1 MRVRLFALLSTLAL
15 FLVAAVPASASSEG
29 HPYLALGDSVAFGT
43 NPLLDSSN
51 AGNFTGY
58 PSIVAQQL
66 NVEDVNVACPG
77 EATGSFISLTGLD
90 NVCRGYRSV
99 FPLHTS
105 YSGTQLAFAT
115 NFLKHN
121 PRTRLVTF
129 GLDRGDYRVEG
140 YRALSEG
147 GSTFSIRGVDV
158 TLNLG
163 GRHQALNAAA
173 ALAASEFAGVPL
185 AAGAAALGDVRVEHR
200 MEEKS
205 TPAGYT
211 IIDDAYNASPES
223 MLAAFDT
230 LAEQPRTGRLLAVL
244 GEMRE
249 LGSLSEAAHRRVG
262 QRAAEVFD
270 AFSVV
275 DGSHARAMAQAGG
288 GEVVADRAAAA
299 EWVKRNAVAGDR
311 LLVKASHGLRLDQLV
326 EELTAT

>member
-90 NVCRGYRSV
+90 NVCRGYRSA

-121 PRTRLVTF
+121 PRTRLVTL
-129 GLDRGDYRVEG
+129 GLDANDFFRLTSGKPGNPWPPSGCYTPNFVQYFATCAVQNMQTIFGALRATG
-140 YRALSEG
+140 YSGL
-147 GSTFSIRGVDV
+147 IVVV
-158 TLNLG
+158 TYY
-163 GRHQALNAAA
+163 ALNYSDPAGLFVTHELLNKAMITA
-173 ALAASEFAGVPL
+173 GAGYGVVIASGFDAFARVAASTGGDSC
-185 AAGAAALGDVRVEHR
+185 AAGLLIRLSATTCDVHP
-200 MEEKS
+200 
-205 TPAGYT
+205 TPAGR
-211 IIDDAYNASPES
+211 D
-223 MLAAFDT
+223 
-230 LAEQPRTGRLLAVL
+230 LLA
-244 GEMRE
+244 G
-249 LGSLSEAAHRRVG
+249 
-262 QRAAEVFD
+262 
-270 AFSVV
+270 
-275 DGSHARAMAQAGG
+275 
-288 GEVVADRAAAA
+288 
-299 EWVKRNAVAGDR
+299 AV
-311 LLVKASHGLRLDQLV
+311 VKAIADSCPAGSATGCLV
-326 EELTAT
+326 RNRA